1 MENCVKS
8 LTMMML
14 ALLIFI
20 ATGCT
25 SYEDYR
31 QALDER
37 NAYIRRQSQP

>member
-1 MENCVKS
+1 MKS
-8 LTMMML
+8 FKMMLL
-14 ALLIFI
+14 ALLAFS

-37 NAYIRRQSQP
+37 NAYIRSQSQP